1 MGLRQGEGTL
11 GKGPAREGRRKLQEI
26 AREESDRGWTL
37 AERDTWS
44 EAETGTYA
52 QKDRKEVDKDG
63 GNMDAMLAA
72 KAKWRAGDGAE
83 GGVGRGKGRLGSETL
98 QSDVTIQVEG
108 LWWQILGEELETGA
122 PLAWGLCLPPPP
134 NSPPPGGLPGG
145 GDRLSDET
153 HYALNPPD

>member
-1 MGLRQGEGTL
+1 MGEGTL

-83 GGVGRGKGRLGSETL
+83 SGVGRGKGRLGSETL

-122 PLAWGLCLPPPP
+122 PWPGVSACHPLPIPPHP
-134 NSPPPGGLPGG
+134 AGCPAEAT
-145 GDRLSDET
+145 D
-153 HYALNPPD
+153 